1 MRKRK
6 ERKHCEKIGINT
18 SKPIAF
24 WSNRSRRYRD
34 CLEDR
39 RLDKIPGERRRTQR
53 FREDSV
59 KEAVSKSASS

>member
-6 ERKHCEKIGINT
+6 ERKHREKIGTNT
-18 SKPIAF
+18 SEPIAF

-39 RLDKIPGERRRTQR
+39 RLVKISGERRRTQR
-53 FREDSV
+53 SREDSV